1 LAFDQD
7 NRRAGEKSEV
17 HRLILFRPPFLSSS
31 YLILAEI
38 DNAKRAGMVAP
49 VAKP

>member
-1 LAFDQD
+1 VLINA
-7 NRRAGEKSEV
+7 RRAFV
-17 HRLILFRPPFLSSS
+17 PPFLSSS
-31 YLILAEI
+31 YLIWAKI